1 MFTFRLD
8 LMMEALSV
16 MGYGMLG
23 VFLVT
28 GIIIGAVALL
38 NKLTDKP

>member
-8 LMMEALSV
+8 LMMAALPV

-38 NKLTDKP
+38 NQFTGNL